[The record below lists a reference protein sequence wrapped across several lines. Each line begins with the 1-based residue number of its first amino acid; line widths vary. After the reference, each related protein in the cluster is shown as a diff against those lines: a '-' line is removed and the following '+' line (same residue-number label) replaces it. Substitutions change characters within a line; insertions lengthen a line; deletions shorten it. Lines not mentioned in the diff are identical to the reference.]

1 MLVGAMKR
9 SGGGTTKQQISALNK
24 EEMKKMESSC
34 NWWVPCYQLERERRT
49 MEFVIPQHLN
59 LDSTEQNLFL
69 WVIRPFWR
77 DTKTL
82 FRCSMSG
89 WQTPIYFEVK
99 RGDFSNIPGN
109 AILSATY
116 IHLSED
122 PLAQYLNYSR
132 NLRAMTGSRVIP
144 QKSKFLSLSLSVTL
158 SSTPLST
165 FTCGARR
172 QTAISKV

>member
-1 MLVGAMKR
+1 
-9 SGGGTTKQQISALNK
+9 
-24 EEMKKMESSC
+24 
-34 NWWVPCYQLERERRT
+34 
-49 MEFVIPQHLN
+49 MEFVIPQHLD

-144 QKSKFLSLSLSVTL
+144 QKSKFLSLSLCVTL
-158 SSTPLST
+158 SSTPLLHSLVVRDDKLRFPKSNFAGADL
-165 FTCGARR
+165 FTVSPLT
-172 QTAISKV
+172 TADMLKWSRFKITRLRLRWMDLAGTRINAETPRN

>member
-1 MLVGAMKR
+1 
-9 SGGGTTKQQISALNK
+9 
-24 EEMKKMESSC
+24 
-34 NWWVPCYQLERERRT
+34 

-59 LDSTEQNLFL
+59 LDSSEQNLFL

-144 QKSKFLSLSLSVTL
+144 QKSKFLSLSLCHPFI
-158 SSTPLST
+158 PLPFFIHLRCETTNCDFQSL
-165 FTCGARR
+165 
-172 QTAISKV
+172 ISQVLIYLPSLHSPPQICWNGVALKSRAFVFGGWIWLGLG